1 MESENNSNHSTLI
14 ELDEEDLLH
23 LFRKINIY
31 SSLFV
36 IIIGLIGNSLIT
48 YIYLSKKR
56 RTNSSHVYLLCS
68 AINDNLFLIV
78 HLFEDTLRT
87 YLDVYSMN
95 NFLQMINLVDM
106 NNVQCQLIN
115 YLRNILRFVSA
126 YIVVAF
132 TLQRLII
139 VFKPLTTKF
148 KSNKSAWKTVLIIII
163 ISTLLNIW
171 IPFIYKIRNTDNEYQ
186 KYCDVNK
193 DYVSEYYYLNMSY
206 IILSI
211 FIPMVVILVCNI
223 LIIFKIFKK
232 NSERKLLQ
240 ASRKIKKRSSSEP
253 HERQS
258 SSIFQIATQIRKKS
272 LKFELKTRKRLN
284 THEFTTSIH
293 IKSSENSKSVNKISY
308 SPNSSKN
315 TTIQLIVISFSF
327 IALNLPYFFSW
338 SYYYIDEFYRSE
350 QDLRNN
356 FYGYVQITKIFHIL
370 NFCIKF
376 YVMFATVSTFR
387 KLFTKYF
394 KFI

>member
-14 ELDEEDLLH
+14 EPDEEDLLY
-23 LFRKINIY
+23 LFRKINI
-31 SSLFV
+31 
-36 IIIGLIGNSLIT
+36 
-48 YIYLSKKR
+48 
-56 RTNSSHVYLLCS
+56 
-68 AINDNLFLIV
+68 FLIV

-87 YLDVYSMN
+87 YLDVYSKN
-95 NFLQMINLVDM
+95 ILFLQMINLVDM
-106 NNVQCQLIN
+106 NNIQCQLIN

-163 ISTLLNIW
+163 ISTLLNMW

-206 IILSI
+206 IIFSI

-223 LIIFKIFKK
+223 LILFKILKK
-232 NSERKLLQ
+232 NSERKFLQ
-240 ASRKIKKRSSSEP
+240 ESTKIMKRSRALSEP
-253 HERQS
+253 RLRKS
-258 SSIFQIATQIRKKS
+258 SSIFQIVTKIRKKS
-272 LKFELKTRKRLN
+272 LKFEPRTRPN
-284 THEFTTSIH
+284 THEFTTSIN
-293 IKSSENSKSVNKISY
+293 IKSSENSKSVNKTSY
-308 SPNSSKN
+308 SQSSKN

-327 IALNLPYFFSW
+327 ITLNLPYFISW
-338 SYYYIDEFYRSE
+338 SYYYIDELYRSN

-376 YVMFATVSTFR
+376 YVLFATVSTFR
-387 KLFTKYF
+387 RFITKYF
-394 KFI
+394 

>member
-14 ELDEEDLLH
+14 EPDEEDLLY

-48 YIYLSKKR
+48 FIYLSKKR

-87 YLDVYSMN
+87 YLDVYSKN
-95 NFLQMINLVDM
+95 ILFLQMINLVDM
-106 NNVQCQLIN
+106 NNIQCQLIN

-163 ISTLLNIW
+163 ISTLLNMW

-206 IILSI
+206 IIFSI

-223 LIIFKIFKK
+223 LILFKILKK
-232 NSERKLLQ
+232 NSERKFLQ
-240 ASRKIKKRSSSEP
+240 ESTKIMKRSRALSEP
-253 HERQS
+253 RLRKS
-258 SSIFQIATQIRKKS
+258 SSIFQIVTKIRKKS
-272 LKFELKTRKRLN
+272 LKFEPRTRPN
-284 THEFTTSIH
+284 THEFTTSIN
-293 IKSSENSKSVNKISY
+293 IKSSENSKSVNKTSY
-308 SPNSSKN
+308 SQSSKN

-327 IALNLPYFFSW
+327 ITLNLPYFISW
-338 SYYYIDEFYRSE
+338 SYYYIDELYRSN

-376 YVMFATVSTFR
+376 YVLFATVSTFR
-387 KLFTKYF
+387 RFITKYF
-394 KFI
+394 